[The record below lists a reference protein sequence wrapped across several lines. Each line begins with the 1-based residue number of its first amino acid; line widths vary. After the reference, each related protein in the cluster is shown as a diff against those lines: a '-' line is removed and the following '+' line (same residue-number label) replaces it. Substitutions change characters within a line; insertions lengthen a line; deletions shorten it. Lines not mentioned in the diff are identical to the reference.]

1 MGTYIAR
8 RLAWLPF
15 ILLIVTFITFS
26 LGRFGPGDPVEV
38 LMGQH
43 SDPKVVERIRE
54 QRGLNDNIFV
64 QYGRYIWKVFPLKPK
79 SKVPTLHPVG
89 PVHSRFPG
97 FNWNVSPLKPEFKVP
112 YIQLGSDFGESFKYR
127 GRTVGELLKKKMWV
141 SAQLNIAALII
152 SVSLGIPIGLFAAM
166 KQGTVWDTLAVAVT
180 LVGQSVPVFLT
191 APGLLLIFA
200 LRLDVLPTHGWGGF
214 FDTQIILPAV
224 AMGVPGIA
232 IIARLTR
239 ASTLD
244 VVSQDYV
251 RTARAKGL
259 REGTVRTRH
268 ILRNSLI
275 PVVTTLGFSLAGLA
289 VTSFIVERFF
299 GIPGMGNLFIESI
312 FSRDFP
318 VINAVIIIGTT
329 LFVMANLLV
338 DLIYPLMDP
347 RIRMGGSQV
356 AG

>member
-1 MGTYIAR
+1 MGTYVAR
-8 RLAWLPF
+8 RLAWLPV
-15 ILLIVTFITFS
+15 ILIIVSFITFV
-26 LGRFGPGDPVEV
+26 LGRFGPGDPVQV

-43 SDPKVVERIRE
+43 SNPETVERIRE

-64 QYGRYIWKVFPLKPK
+64 QYGRYMRDV
-79 SKVPTLHPVG
+79 TRG
-89 PVHSRFPG
+89 
-97 FNWNVSPLKPEFKVP
+97 
-112 YIQLGSDFGESFKYR
+112 DFGESFKYR

-141 SAQLNIAALII
+141 SGQLNIAALII
-152 SVSLGIPIGLFAAM
+152 SVGLGVPVGLFAAM
-166 KQGTVWDTLAVAVT
+166 KQGTAWDTVAVAIT
-180 LVGQSVPVFLT
+180 LLGQSVPIFLT

-200 LRLDVLPTHGWGGF
+200 LKLDVLPTHGWGGF

-224 AMGVPGIA
+224 AMGVPGVA

-259 REGTVRTRH
+259 PERMVRNRH
-268 ILRNSLI
+268 ILRNAMI
-275 PVVTTLGFSLAGLA
+275 PVITTLGFSLASLA
-289 VTSFIVERFF
+289 FTSFIVERFF
-299 GIPGMGNLFIESI
+299 GIPGVGNLLIESV
-312 FSRDFP
+312 FARDFP
-318 VINAVIIIGTT
+318 VINAIVLIGTT

-338 DLIYPLMDP
+338 DLIYPVLDP
-347 RIRMGGSQV
+347 RIRLGGGQF

>member
-8 RLAWLPF
+8 RLAWLPM
-15 ILLIVTFITFS
+15 ILLIVSFITFV
-26 LGRFGPGDPVEV
+26 LGRFGPGDPVQL

-43 SDPKVVERIRE
+43 SDPETVERIRE

-64 QYGRYIWKVFPLKPK
+64 QYGRYLKG
-79 SKVPTLHPVG
+79 VVQG
-89 PVHSRFPG
+89 
-97 FNWNVSPLKPEFKVP
+97 
-112 YIQLGSDFGESFKYR
+112 DFGESFKYR

-141 SAQLNIAALII
+141 SGQLNIAALLI
-152 SVSLGIPIGLFAAM
+152 SVGLGVPIGLFAAL
-166 KQGTVWDTLAVAVT
+166 KQGTGWDTVAVAFT
-180 LVGQSVPVFLT
+180 LLGQSVPIFLT

-200 LRLDVLPTHGWGGF
+200 LKLDVLPTHGWGGF

-259 REGTVRTRH
+259 AESTVQRRH
-268 ILRNSLI
+268 ILRNAMI
-275 PVVTTLGFSLAGLA
+275 PVVTTLGFSLASLA
-289 VTSFIVERFF
+289 FTSFIVERFF
-299 GIPGMGNLFIESI
+299 GIPGVGNLFIEAI

-318 VINAVIIIGTT
+318 VINAIVLIGTT

-338 DLIYPLMDP
+338 DLIYPMMDP
-347 RIRMGGSQV
+347 RIRLSGGYV